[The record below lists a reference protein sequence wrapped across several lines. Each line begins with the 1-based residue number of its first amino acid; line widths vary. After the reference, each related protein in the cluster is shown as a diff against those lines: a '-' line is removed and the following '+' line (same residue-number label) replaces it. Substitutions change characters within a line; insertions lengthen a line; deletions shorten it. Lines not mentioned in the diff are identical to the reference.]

1 MTEDGHAPRSRKA
14 RLADRLGVPRLSG
27 NGRIVTAT
35 ALDSFGVGMFIPLN
49 FLFFLLTTDLTV
61 QQVGYGTS
69 LATLLSLP
77 VAPLAGIAVDRWGPK
92 ASLVANNLISTV
104 GFLCYLLVDSQAS
117 LVVVLFVVLCAER
130 LYWVAWPA
138 FVADLAEGEE
148 LDRWYAF
155 TAAGKNASVGLGGA
169 AGGALLGTGW
179 SGAAVLIVVVNA
191 GTSAITALL
200 FAYPGRGVRTA
211 AAPPP
216 EAAAPKATGGAADES
231 AVEST
236 GEEEGGWRSLL
247 GDRTVFVLI
256 GAQTAF
262 VFAWLIPT
270 TVLPVYLVAVRG
282 LPPWLPST
290 AFTLNA
296 LLIVVAQSALTA
308 RLATVR
314 RSRVVVRS
322 AALMLATLLLLAV
335 LPAAGSA
342 VGVALVFAAVALF
355 TFGQMAATPA
365 MTAVSATVAPRR
377 ARGRYLSVVNL
388 TWTVS
393 AITGPALV
401 GALIEDHTLLLWAV
415 LAVLTALGGLG
426 YHVAGRMAPERL
438 GAPRARVSAP
448 EPPGGSRPRSPT
460 DPARRPRADGRT
472 GRGPGRGRTRRPG

>member
-1 MTEDGHAPRSRKA
+1 M
-14 RLADRLGVPRLSG
+14 
-27 NGRIVTAT
+27 
-35 ALDSFGVGMFIPLN
+35 
-49 FLFFLLTTDLTV
+49 
-61 QQVGYGTS
+61 
-69 LATLLSLP
+69 
-77 VAPLAGIAVDRWGPK
+77 
-92 ASLVANNLISTV
+92 
-104 GFLCYLLVDSQAS
+104 
-117 LVVVLFVVLCAER
+117 
-130 LYWVAWPA
+130 AWPA

-169 AGGALLGTGW
+169 AGGALLGTGS

-231 AVEST
+231 A
-236 GEEEGGWRSLL
+236 GDEEGGWRSLL

-256 GAQTAF
+256 GARTAI
-262 VFAWLIPT
+262 VFASLIPT

-296 LLIVVAQSALTA
+296 LLIVVGAVRPHRPAGHGPAQPGG
-308 RLATVR
+308 RPER
-314 RSRVVVRS
+314 RPT
-322 AALMLATLLLLAV
+322 LATLLLLAV

-365 MTAVSATVAPRR
+365 MTAAPRPWR
-377 ARGRYLSVVNL
+377 PAAPAAATSPSSTSPGRCRPSPGRRSSVPDRGSH
-388 TWTVS
+388 
-393 AITGPALV
+393 PAAV
-401 GALIEDHTLLLWAV
+401 GGAGRPDGAGWS
-415 LAVLTALGGLG
+415 G
-426 YHVAGRMAPERL
+426 YHVAGRMAP
-438 GAPRARVSAP
+438 GAPRGAP
-448 EPPGGSRPRSPT
+448 
-460 DPARRPRADGRT
+460 
-472 GRGPGRGRTRRPG
+472 GPGHRAGAASRKPTPIADRSRSDTLCRRAHRARSRSWQNAPPRG